1 MINEL
6 KKRIN
11 TSLLLFL
18 FIYVCIF
25 VNLYISLISLILVSF
40 LGWLEFT
47 QITRKIYLKK
57 KKLFYKITIFISLGY
72 FLFLIFVCFNLIT
85 NDKIFFI
92 YVLSVCV
99 ASDIGGYLFG
109 KAFKGKKLTKIS
121 PNKTVIGL
129 IGSFIL
135 SLFPYIV
142 FSLIFDNFILFN
154 NNILDNIFL
163 CLYLS
168 LFCQIGDLFISYFK
182 RLAKVKDTGKI
193 LPGHGGI
200 LDRIDGIIFAIP
212 SIGIFTTLF

>member
-18 FIYVCIF
+18 FIYVCVFINEY
-25 VNLYISLISLILVSF
+25 VSLISLILVSF

-57 KKLFYKITIFISLGY
+57 KKIFYKITIFISLSY
-72 FLFLIFVCFNLIT
+72 FLFLIFICFNLIIS
-85 NDKIFFI
+85 DKIFFI
-92 YVLSVCV
+92 YVLLVCV
-99 ASDIGGYLFG
+99 ASDVGGYLFG
-109 KAFKGKKLTKIS
+109 KTFKGKKLTKIS

-154 NNILDNIFL
+154 NNILGNIFL

-212 SIGIFTTLF
+212 SVSIFTILF

>member
-1 MINEL
+1 MINGL

-11 TSLLLFL
+11 TSLILFL
-18 FIYVCIF
+18 FIYVCVFINEYF
-25 VNLYISLISLILVSF
+25 SLVSLILVSF
-40 LGWLEFT
+40 LGWLEFAK
-47 QITRKIYLKK
+47 ITRKIYLKK
-57 KKLFYKITIFISLGY
+57 KKIFYKITIFLSLIY

-85 NDKIFFI
+85 NNKFFFI
-92 YVLSVCV
+92 YALSVCV

-109 KAFKGKKLTKIS
+109 KTFKGKKLTKIS

-135 SLFPYIV
+135 SLLPYIV
-142 FSLIFDNFILFN
+142 FSLKFDNFILFN
-154 NNILDNIFL
+154 SNILDNIFL

-182 RLAKVKDTGKI
+182 RLAKVKNTGKI

>member
-1 MINEL
+1 LINEL
-6 KKRIN
+6 KNRIN

-18 FIYVCIF
+18 FIYVCVFINEY
-25 VNLYISLISLILVSF
+25 VSLISLILVSF

-57 KKLFYKITIFISLGY
+57 KKLFYIISIFISLSY
-72 FLFLIFVCFNLIT
+72 FLFLIFICFNLIT
-85 NDKIFFI
+85 NNKIFFI
-92 YVLSVCV
+92 YVLSICV
-99 ASDIGGYLFG
+99 TSDIGGYLFG
-109 KAFKGKKLTKIS
+109 KTFKGKKLTKIS

-129 IGSFIL
+129 IGSFVL
-135 SLFPYIV
+135 SLFPYII
-142 FSLIFDNFILFN
+142 FSLTFDNFILFN

-182 RLAKVKDTGKI
+182 RLAKVKNSGKI

>member
-57 KKLFYKITIFISLGY
+57 KKLFYKITIFISLSY

-109 KAFKGKKLTKIS
+109 KTFKGKKLTKIS

-182 RLAKVKDTGKI
+182 RLAKVKDTGKF

>member
-18 FIYVCIF
+18 FIYVCVF
-25 VNLYISLISLILVSF
+25 VNEYVSLISLILVSF

-85 NDKIFFI
+85 NDKVFFI

>member
-85 NDKIFFI
+85 NDKVFFI

>member
-1 MINEL
+1 MLLVFFSNFFLILSLIFFFSIALYEYNSIIIKIFKQDNL
-6 KKRIN
+6 IN
-11 TSLLLFL
+11 TLKILLSRSLFL
-18 FIYVCIF
+18 
-25 VNLYISLISLILVSF
+25 
-40 LGWLEFT
+40 
-47 QITRKIYLKK
+47 IYLIIFTYI
-57 KKLFYKITIFISLGY
+57 FYRYFSLGY
-72 FLFLIFVCFNLIT
+72 PDNI
-85 NDKIFFI
+85 I
-92 YVLSVCV
+92 YVYILLICIFT
-99 ASDIGGYLFG
+99 DIGGLVFG
-109 KAFKGKKLTKIS
+109 KTFGGKKLTKIS

-154 NNILDNIFL
+154 NNILGNIFL

-212 SIGIFTTLF
+212 SVSIFTILF